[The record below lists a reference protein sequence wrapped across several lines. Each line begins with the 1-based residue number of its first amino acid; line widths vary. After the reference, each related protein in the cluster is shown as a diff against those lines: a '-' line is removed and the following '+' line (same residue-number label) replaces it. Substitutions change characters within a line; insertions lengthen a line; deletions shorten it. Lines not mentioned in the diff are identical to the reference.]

1 MMHTEIIEIIQSL
14 IKENTS
20 ISIDPYTELIDSG
33 ILDSFALITLMTEIE
48 KKYQIEIPDD
58 FFEIVYFKD
67 VNSIVTTIKTI
78 KGL

>member
-1 MMHTEIIEIIQSL
+1 MHTEIIEIIQSL

>member
-1 MMHTEIIEIIQSL
+1 MHTEIIEIIQSL

-48 KKYQIEIPDD
+48 KKR
-58 FFEIVYFKD
+58 F
-67 VNSIVTTIKTI
+67 
-78 KGL
+78 